1 MGSHGVEL
9 NRVELYRVVFRA
21 GSKEM
26 GLSRVRFK
34 GQSLIGQGLRGV
46 ELIRWS
52 LRG

>member
-9 NRVELYRVVFRA
+9 NRVGLYGVGFRA
-21 GSKEM
+21 GSKEV
-26 GLSRVRFK
+26 GLSRVRSK
-34 GQSLIGQGLRGV
+34 GQSLIEQGLKGV